1 MRRREVDAFFWLVGG
16 ELQRMTEDLMRLRP
30 QFAHRRGW
38 EPRVDLL
45 EEPERLVI
53 RSEIAGVRGEDIH
66 LLYIPDRHVVI
77 LRGRRNEEDFG
88 HDRTGAFQLE
98 IYYGDFERE
107 VKLPDVEIVPQGMRA
122 TYRNGMLTVVL
133 PKRSRSRA
141 EIESY

>member
-1 MRRREVDAFFWLVGG
+1 
-16 ELQRMTEDLMRLRP
+16 
-30 QFAHRRGW
+30 
-38 EPRVDLL
+38 
-45 EEPERLVI
+45 
-53 RSEIAGVRGEDIH
+53 
-66 LLYIPDRHVVI
+66 VI